1 MARHRPDVVFH
12 AAAYKQVALIEAHP
26 VEGVATNV
34 LGTKHVVDAARLLGV
49 ERFVLFS
56 TDKAVQ
62 PTNLLGQTKAVAEWI
77 VATAG
82 RDVPHLRYSSVR
94 LGNVIDSAGSILP
107 LFRRQ
112 LERGGPLTVT
122 HPETTRYLMTATE
135 AAGLAVVA
143 GALGDPYGNFW
154 LDLEPPVRILDLA
167 RRLAQAASVE
177 IAIDFVGLGPGERLH
192 EQLFS
197 SSDDVVATPCEHVFK
212 STTQQV
218 DPDWLSAWIAALAQH
233 VDHASASGVRAAL
246 TELHAAPDREP
257 ARSSAG
263 VAR

>member
-1 MARHRPDVVFH
+1 
-12 AAAYKQVALIEAHP
+12 
-26 VEGVATNV
+26 
-34 LGTKHVVDAARLLGV
+34 
-49 ERFVLFS
+49 
-56 TDKAVQ
+56 
-62 PTNLLGQTKAVAEWI
+62 
-77 VATAG
+77 
-82 RDVPHLRYSSVR
+82 
-94 LGNVIDSAGSILP
+94 
-107 LFRRQ
+107 
-112 LERGGPLTVT
+112 
-122 HPETTRYLMTATE
+122 
-135 AAGLAVVA
+135 
-143 GALGDPYGNFW
+143 
-154 LDLEPPVRILDLA
+154 VRILDLA
-167 RRLAQAASVE
+167 QRLAKDASAE